1 MDKHLLS
8 GVATLGGSADSGDDF
23 SEPPQDSGD
32 EEDIQPEVGSL
43 PPVHVTTPAQFC
55 IFHIY
60 TSLFP
65 KRNGWAVEETNKKA
79 RCN

>member
-1 MDKHLLS
+1 MDEHLLS
-8 GVATLGGSADSGDDF
+8 GVATLGRSADSGDDF

-32 EEDIQPEVGSL
+32 EEDIQPVGSL